1 MSYNDRF
8 RISCLDKK
16 LVESWNHPLTLWEHS
31 KTVILCQR
39 KSSEIMDLLRNQHI
53 NQSRSQA
60 LPSWGGKILL
70 RREEPGN
77 EVAHKHMEVQT
88 SLKIH
93 YDNFQYFI
101 ANLYC
106 LQGVSKKR
114 YENST
119 GCCASQTW
127 LNNSIFT

>member
-1 MSYNDRF
+1 
-8 RISCLDKK
+8 
-16 LVESWNHPLTLWEHS
+16 
-31 KTVILCQR
+31 
-39 KSSEIMDLLRNQHI
+39 MDLLRNQHI
-53 NQSRSQA
+53 NQPRSQA
-60 LPSWGGKILL
+60 LPSWGGKILPISFPEPAIL
-70 RREEPGN
+70 GNEIEILLKREEPGN

-119 GCCASQTW
+119 GCCASQN
-127 LNNSIFT
+127 LAK